1 MLGWLIGLV
10 MFLVVIIAAVITIQ
24 HVLYGKVTIVT
35 VDHPTQS
42 GVGQKSDTSAIL
54 TVPDSTTTDHVPGG
68 IINMGY
74 SKETFQIV
82 GKDLL

>member
-1 MLGWLIGLV
+1 MV
-10 MFLVVIIAAVITIQ
+10 MFLVVVIATVITIQ
-24 HVLYGKVTIVT
+24 HVLYSKVTIVT
-35 VDHPTQS
+35 VDPTQS
-42 GVGQKSDTSAIL
+42 GAGQKSDTSAIL

-82 GKDLL
+82 GKE